1 MKNLKSLTI
10 ALAITAMALTGC
22 DRVAPNEIGVLVQN
36 YGKNPEKDYSITSG
50 KVVTAFPGT
59 TLYKIPG
66 YEQRNEIDSAITNK
80 SSDGTEF
87 SVKTRYSYRVNPASA
102 TKVVKEYTQI
112 FKEGGDLKQVEV
124 KALDPTITDIVRD
137 IIMNSSSSKL
147 MAEGGNAGFTDEARK
162 RIEKAFADRGFI
174 LMSFST
180 ILDYSASVKASI
192 DARNQANSQVAT
204 LDSQIIKAKKENE
217 LAQITAQ
224 TTVVNGQAITEQQ
237 LRMAWIEKWSGDVPQ
252 TVIVSNKDQVSMF
265 LPPAETKK

>member
-1 MKNLKSLTI
+1 MKSLKI
-10 ALAITAMALTGC
+10 LAIAATMSAVMLTGC

-50 KVVTAFPGT
+50 KVVTASPGT

-87 SVKTRYSYRVNPASA
+87 SVKTRYSYRVNPQSA
-102 TKVVKEYTQI
+102 TKVVREYSQI
-112 FKEGGDLKQVEV
+112 FKQGGDLKEVEG

-137 IIMNSSSSKL
+137 IIMNSSSAEL
-147 MAEGGNAGFTDEARK
+147 MAEGGNAKFTKEARE
-162 RIEKAFADRGFI
+162 RIEKAFADRGFV

-180 ILDYSASVKASI
+180 VLDYSASVKASI

-204 LDSQIIKAKKENE
+204 LDSQILKAKKENE
-217 LAQITAQ
+217 LAQIAAQ
-224 TTVVNGQAITEQQ
+224 TTITNGEAITEQQ
-237 LRMAWIEKWSGDVPQ
+237 LRLEWIKKWSGDVPH
-252 TVIVSNKDQVSMF
+252 TIVVSNKDQVSMF
-265 LPPAETKK
+265 LPPSDAKK

>member
-10 ALAITAMALTGC
+10 ALALTAVALTGC

-50 KVVTAFPGT
+50 KVVTASPGT

-66 YEQRNEIDSAITNK
+66 YEQRNELDSPIANK

-87 SVKTRYSYRVNPASA
+87 TVKTRYSYKVNPVSA
-102 TKVVKEYTQI
+102 TKVVREYAQI
-112 FKEGGDLKQVEV
+112 FKEGGDLKEVEG
-124 KALDPTITDIVRD
+124 KALDPTITDITRE
-137 IIMNSSSSKL
+137 IIMNASSSEL
-147 MAEGGNAGFTDEARK
+147 MAEGGNAKFTAEARK
-162 RIEKAFADRGFI
+162 RIEKAFADRGFV

-180 ILDYSASVKASI
+180 VLDYSASVKASI

-204 LDSQIIKAKKENE
+204 LDSQILKARKENE
-217 LAQITAQ
+217 LAQIAAQ

-237 LRMAWIEKWSGDVPQ
+237 LRMAWIEKWDGKLPE
-252 TVIVSNKDQVSMF
+252 TVMTNNPNAMLNIPSK
-265 LPPAETKK
+265 

>member
-10 ALAITAMALTGC
+10 ALALTAVALTGC

-50 KVVTAFPGT
+50 KVVTASPGT

-66 YEQRNEIDSAITNK
+66 YEQRNELDSPIANK

-87 SVKTRYSYRVNPASA
+87 TVKTRYSYKVNPVSA
-102 TKVVKEYTQI
+102 TKVVREYAQI
-112 FKEGGDLKQVEV
+112 FKEGGDLKEVEG
-124 KALDPTITDIVRD
+124 KALDPTITDITRE
-137 IIMNSSSSKL
+137 IIMNASSSEL
-147 MAEGGNAGFTDEARK
+147 MAEGGNAKFTGEARK
-162 RIEKAFADRGFI
+162 RIEKAFADRGFV

-180 ILDYSASVKASI
+180 VLDYSASVKASI

-204 LDSQIIKAKKENE
+204 LDSQILKARKENE
-217 LAQITAQ
+217 LAQIAAQ

-237 LRMAWIEKWSGDVPQ
+237 LRMAWIEKWDGKLPE
-252 TVIVSNKDQVSMF
+252 TVMTNNPNAMLNIPSK
-265 LPPAETKK
+265 

>member
-1 MKNLKSLTI
+1 MKNLKFAVL
-10 ALAITAMALTGC
+10 ALAISAVALTGC

-36 YGKNPEKDYSITSG
+36 YGKNPEKDYSVTSG
-50 KVVTAFPGT
+50 KVVTASPGT

-66 YEQRNEIDSAITNK
+66 YEQRNELDSPIANK

-87 SVKTRYSYRVNPASA
+87 SVKTRYSYRVNPDSA
-102 TKVVKEYTQI
+102 TKVVREYSQI
-112 FKEGGDLKQVEV
+112 FKEGGDLKEVEG

-137 IIMNSSSSKL
+137 IIMNSSSAEL
-147 MAEGGNAGFTDEARK
+147 MAEGGNAAFTKEARV
-162 RIEKAFADRGFI
+162 RIEKAFAERGFV

-180 ILDYSASVKASI
+180 VLDYSASVKASI

-204 LDSQIIKAKKENE
+204 LDSQILKAKKENE
-217 LAQITAQ
+217 LAQIAAQ

-237 LRMAWIEKWSGDVPQ
+237 LRMAWIEKWSGEVPQ

-265 LPPAETKK
+265 LPPSDVKK